1 MPWTAAWGVPA
12 PTDAVLELPLACY
25 SPYWIH
31 TSHLRH
37 HITSH
42 SRHTSCPSTSGS
54 VWPLGIPCKELSW
67 LFLLLLLLCA
77 VLVSLSPVVWWWL
90 AGPGLGC
97 HIPSFAAHRPGD
109 SEQPHRCRDL
119 TVTPAQ
125 QTCCQHDT
133 PTSLSFS
140 VINHHQSWDQ
150 SNINLFSF
158 ICQITRSA
166 RPSQR
171 RGINNEIITPGSVRA
186 VCIK

>member
-1 MPWTAAWGVPA
+1 MIPYKKYKNNIRGYRIYCLADLTMYQVPSNCCSVSSETANLSFRSQPV
-12 PTDAVLELPLACY
+12 
-25 SPYWIH
+25 
-31 TSHLRH
+31 
-37 HITSH
+37 
-42 SRHTSCPSTSGS
+42 STSGS
-54 VWPLGIPCKELSW
+54 VRPLGIPCKELSW